1 MKKQKLGNKLYKID
15 DKKRITLP
23 DELLKEFELE
33 VGDYIKFEVTSNGK
47 IEIKKI
53 SIPT

>member
-1 MKKQKLGNKLYKID
+1 MGKLEIGKLYKID

-23 DELLKEFELE
+23 DELLEELKLN
-33 VGDYIKFEVTSNGK
+33 VGDYIKFDLINGK
-47 IEIKKI
+47 VEIKKI